1 MTQIRAKFKLDRPG
15 FSLDLNVSL
24 PGRGVSALFG
34 PSGSGKTS
42 CLRALAG
49 LERPH
54 SSFVEV
60 NGSVWQDDARGF
72 FMPTHERPL
81 GFVFQEASL
90 FPHLNVRQNLEYGM
104 KRVAQAQR
112 RVSLDQSIELLG
124 IGPLM
129 ARTPE
134 SLSGGE
140 RQRVAIARAL
150 ATSPSLMLMDEPLA
164 ALDAKLKSEIIPYLE
179 RLHDN
184 LDIPMIYVSHAFEE
198 VTRLADHLVLLEQGR
213 VVTSGPLDLLL
224 TRPDL
229 PLADGD
235 GAGVWIDGEVA
246 GHDRNYNLLCIE
258 FRGGRFY
265 LPGRPRRLGQRVR
278 LRVQARDV
286 SLSLEKRSDS
296 SIINILPARV
306 VDLRDDAPGQVMVAL
321 ALGERRL
328 LCRVTRKS
336 ADVLGLQPGKDVYAQ
351 VKGVAIV
358 D

>member
-1 MTQIRAKFKLDRPG
+1 MNQIHAKFKLDRPG
-15 FSLDLNVSL
+15 FSLDLDVSL

-49 LERPH
+49 LERAH
-54 SSFVEV
+54 SSYVEV

-90 FPHLNVRQNLEYGM
+90 FPHLNVRQNLAYGM
-104 KRVAQAQR
+104 KRVTATRR
-112 RVSLDQSIELLG
+112 RVSLEQAVELLG

-129 ARTPE
+129 ERTPE

-150 ATSPSLMLMDEPLA
+150 ATSPSLLLMDEPLA

-198 VTRLADHLVLLEQGR
+198 VARLADHLVLLEHGR
-213 VVTSGPLDLLL
+213 VVTSGTLDSLL
-224 TRPDL
+224 TQLDL
-229 PLADGD
+229 PLASGD
-235 GAGVWIDGEVA
+235 NAGVWIDGEVIE
-246 GHDRNYNLLCIE
+246 HDPHYHLLSIE
-258 FRGGRFY
+258 FRGGRFH
-265 LPGRPRRLGQRVR
+265 LPGRARRLGQRVR
-278 LRVQARDV
+278 LRIQARDV

-296 SIINILPARV
+296 SIINILPAQV
-306 VDLRDDAPGQVMVAL
+306 VELRDDAPGQVMVAL
-321 ALGERRL
+321 ALGESRL

-336 ADVLGLQPGKDVYAQ
+336 AHVLGLQPGKDIYAQ